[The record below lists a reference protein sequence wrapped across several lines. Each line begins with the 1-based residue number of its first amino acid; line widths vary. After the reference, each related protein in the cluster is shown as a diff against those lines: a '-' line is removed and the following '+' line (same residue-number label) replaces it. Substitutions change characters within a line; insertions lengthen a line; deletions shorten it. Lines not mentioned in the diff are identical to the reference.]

1 MKEKMIGE
9 KKMKEKSENFKVG
22 QNVVWTTTE
31 GYGVKGKILRIYKTT
46 FGSRVFDKALQIEL
60 KHPRL
65 GRKKTTI
72 RAKNCEK
79 C

>member
-31 GYGVKGKILRIYKTT
+31 GYGVKGKILRIYRI
-46 FGSRVFDKALQIEL
+46 S
-60 KHPRL
+60 
-65 GRKKTTI
+65 KKRSPQPLRI
-72 RAKNCEK
+72 
-79 C
+79 